1 MTSSVA
7 GIVIR
12 ELTVDELALL
22 GPLWAVAG
30 LSYRPTGRDTLENL
44 RVQWQRDAHGFVGA
58 FDGDSL
64 IGVVLATDDGRR
76 GWINRLAV
84 HPRYRGQ
91 GIGQQLIAAAEQT
104 LKAKGLRII
113 AALIEDDNTA
123 SRALFA
129 KTGYEFMPEV
139 LYYSKRESPGA

>member
-1 MTSSVA
+1 MNNSVG

-12 ELTVDELALL
+12 ELTLDELALL
-22 GPLWAVAG
+22 GPLWESAG

-44 RVQWQRDAHGFVGA
+44 RVQWQRDAHGFIGG
-58 FDGDSL
+58 FDGNL
-64 IGVVLATDDGRR
+64 LTGAVLATNDGRR

-84 HPRYRGQ
+84 HPEYRGQ
-91 GIGQQLIAAAEQT
+91 GIGQLLIAAAEQT
-104 LKAKGLRII
+104 LKATGLRII
-113 AALIEDDNTA
+113 AALIEDDNAA

-129 KTGYEFMPEV
+129 KTGYEFLPGV

>member
-1 MTSSVA
+1 MTNLA
-7 GIVIR
+7 GGIVIR

-22 GPLWAVAG
+22 GPLWECAG
-30 LSYRPTGRDTLENL
+30 LSYRPTGRDTLKNL
-44 RVQWQRDAHGFVGA
+44 SVQWQHNAHGFIGS
-58 FDGDSL
+58 FDGNQL
-64 IGVVLATDDGRR
+64 IGAVLATHDGRR

-84 HPRYRGQ
+84 HPKYQGQ
-91 GIGQQLIAAAEQT
+91 GLGQLLIAAAEQT
-104 LKAKGLRII
+104 LKASGLRII
-113 AALIEDDNTA
+113 AALIEDDNAA

>member
-1 MTSSVA
+1 MTNTVS

-12 ELTVDELALL
+12 ELTLDELALL
-22 GPLWAVAG
+22 GPLWECAG

-44 RVQWQRDAHGFVGA
+44 RVQWHRGAHGFIGG
-58 FDGDSL
+58 FDGNLL
-64 IGVVLATDDGRR
+64 IGAVLATDDGRR

-84 HPRYRGQ
+84 HPKYRGQ
-91 GIGQQLIAAAEQT
+91 GIGQRLIAAAEQT
-104 LKAKGLRII
+104 LEAAGLRII
-113 AALIEDDNTA
+113 AALIEEDNAA

-129 KTGYEFMPEV
+129 KTGYELLPEV